1 MNAVPRSGVED
12 YACGLRV
19 VGNAPGNLHA
29 MSLFDATTVTPPAPC
44 SRCGELVNAVSMFC
58 PACGQSGIRPLP
70 APVVDEPDPL
80 SEAEPEPD
88 HQQQEQTTDP
98 LQRATGWLRRSLNL
112 GKRPIS
118 DEEKGTGQSTPV
130 DHPTEAMSLFEIE
143 EAEKVSHDKPR
154 KKQASLRFVLKFESG
169 LSFTIGDTPGVM
181 GTSPMPEEPEEGLH
195 RISVFD
201 EAGTVAEE
209 HLQFGVSRGVFWV
222 KDLQTVAGTVVEEPG
237 SPALQCIPLDTYSL
251 VRGSRVRLGGLSFTL
266 H

>member
-1 MNAVPRSGVED
+1 
-12 YACGLRV
+12 
-19 VGNAPGNLHA
+19 
-29 MSLFDATTVTPPAPC
+29 
-44 SRCGELVNAVSMFC
+44 
-58 PACGQSGIRPLP
+58 
-70 APVVDEPDPL
+70 
-80 SEAEPEPD
+80 
-88 HQQQEQTTDP
+88 
-98 LQRATGWLRRSLNL
+98 
-112 GKRPIS
+112 
-118 DEEKGTGQSTPV
+118 
-130 DHPTEAMSLFEIE
+130 MSLFEIE
-143 EAEKVSHDKPR
+143 EAEKVSPDKQR